1 MIEFN
6 LLYVCRFVA
15 KISSGLF
22 AGNSLYVS
30 LVEHPAR
37 LECGTN
43 VAITVFKPSFRRV
56 AKLQAVL
63 AISGFLSATGVYLLE
78 HDSRWLAAGLLLFSV
93 FPYTFLVMW
102 PTNKLLLDDKVDK
115 DSDKTKCLLQKWGRM
130 HMFRTVVSSVAMLLV
145 NIL

>member
-6 LLYVCRFVA
+6 ILSTCRIIA

-37 LECGTN
+37 MECSTN
-43 VAITVFKPSFRRV
+43 VAITVFKSSFKRV

-63 AISGFLSATGVYLLE
+63 AVSGFLSSTGVYLLE
-78 HDSRWLAAGLLLFSV
+78 HDSRWLASGLLLLSV

-102 PTNKLLLDDKVDK
+102 PTNKLLLDEKIDK
-115 DSDKTKCLLQKWGRM
+115 DSDKTKYLLQKWGRM
-130 HMFRTVVSSVAMLLV
+130 HMFRTVISSVTMLLV
-145 NIL
+145 NIF